1 MSQYTSDEANLMV
14 SQIPNFNRMQG
25 TANDLT
31 TLNSIC
37 GISSTAR
44 AQLLAQNA
52 AFKQVIVMNIA
63 AKNKTD
69 YPPAGPTSPD
79 KKAFQNQKIK
89 YLLQA
94 IGESGDL
101 SSLGVSQSTMAG
113 FNTLGTWGANAV
125 RGTKRAV
132 SSPSTAASSTG
143 KSVKSMFGWGGGRKR
158 VKKGTRKAKKS
169 RKSRK

>member
-1 MSQYTSDEANLMV
+1 MEERMVV
-14 SQIPNFNRMQG
+14 SQMPNFNRMQG
-25 TANDLT
+25 TASDLT
-31 TLNSIC
+31 TLKSTCSNS
-37 GISSTAR
+37 SSAR

-63 AKNKTD
+63 AKNKLD

-101 SSLGVSQSTMAG
+101 SSVGVAQSTMAG
-113 FNTLGTWGANAV
+113 FNTLGTWGSNAF

-158 VKKGTRKAKKS
+158 VKKGTKKAKKS
-169 RKSRK
+169 RKMRK